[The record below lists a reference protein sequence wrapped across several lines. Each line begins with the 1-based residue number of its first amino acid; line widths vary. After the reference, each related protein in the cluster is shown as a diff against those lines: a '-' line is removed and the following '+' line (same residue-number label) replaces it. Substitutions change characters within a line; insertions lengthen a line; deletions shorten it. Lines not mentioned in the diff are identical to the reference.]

1 MIDGAIHRF
10 SVRSFAVRAVKGWPR
25 LSGGARSA
33 RFQQMATPCAAPPT
47 MPDAI
52 AKLSSIR
59 EELNHLFLERGDLID
74 GALCALLSASH
85 ILVIG
90 PPGTAKS
97 MLADELCR
105 RIEGADYFQWLLTK
119 FSTPEEIFGA
129 VSLKGLEQ
137 DDYRRVTDHK
147 LPEAHIAFLDEI
159 FKANSSILNALLTV
173 INERVFHNGRARV
186 TVPLITMFGASN
198 ELPDEEELTALFDRF
213 MLRFMVDYIG
223 EDFRFL
229 KMLEGVEA
237 GARTSMTFAELG
249 ELRASAGAVKLPGS
263 ILRSIAELRRA
274 LATQQIIVS
283 DRRWRN
289 ALGILRAHALLYNRS
304 TVTEDDLT
312 FLEHVLW
319 KDPEELPKVREA
331 IRRMV
336 KGFED
341 EARELLIQGQE
352 LREYVDRGWESD
364 EMRKRATIEAH
375 TKLANILVKFE
386 NLVREA
392 ADNGRATDGLEAMR
406 AKVRAIQQSILRTA
420 A

>member
-1 MIDGAIHRF
+1 MMSQAF
-10 SVRSFAVRAVKGWPR
+10 
-25 LSGGARSA
+25 
-33 RFQQMATPCAAPPT
+33 
-47 MPDAI
+47 
-52 AKLSSIR
+52 AKLAAIR
-59 EELNHLFLERGDLID
+59 DELNHVFLERAELID

-85 ILVIG
+85 VLVIG

-105 RIEGADYFQWLLTK
+105 RIEGANYFQWLLTK

-137 DDYRRVTDHK
+137 DDYRRVTDNK

-159 FKANSSILNALLTV
+159 FKANSSILNALLTL
-173 INERVFHNGRARV
+173 INERVFHNGRQRV

-229 KMLEGVEA
+229 KMLEGMPPA
-237 GARTSMTFAELG
+237 ARTAMSLTELG
-249 ELRASAGAVKLPGS
+249 ELHGRAAAIKVPGG
-263 ILRSIAELRRA
+263 ILRSIAELRRN
-274 LATQQIIVS
+274 LASQQIIVS

-289 ALGILRAHALLYNRS
+289 SLAILRAHALILGRDS
-304 TVTEDDLT
+304 ASEDDLM

-319 KDPEELPKVREA
+319 KDPEELPKVRD
-331 IRRMV
+331 ILRRLV
-336 KGFED
+336 KGYED

-352 LREYVDRGWESD
+352 LREYAERGWES
-364 EMRKRATIEAH
+364 EELRKRALIEAH

-386 NLVREA
+386 NLVHEA
-392 ADNGRATDGLEAMR
+392 SENGRDIDGIEAMR
-406 AKVRAIQQSILRTA
+406 AKVKEIQQVMLRSA
-420 A
+420 V

>member
-1 MIDGAIHRF
+1 
-10 SVRSFAVRAVKGWPR
+10 
-25 LSGGARSA
+25 
-33 RFQQMATPCAAPPT
+33 MADTLT
-47 MPDAI
+47 
-52 AKLSSIR
+52 KLSSIR
-59 EELNHLFLERGDLID
+59 EELNHLFLERTDLID

-198 ELPDEEELTALFDRF
+198 ELPDEDELSALFDRF

-229 KMLEGVEA
+229 NLLVGAQA
-237 GARTSMTFAELG
+237 GARTLLGAAELD
-249 ELRASAGAVKLPGS
+249 ELRAASRKVAVPGAV
-263 ILRSIAELRRA
+263 LRAIAELRSA
-274 LATQQIIVS
+274 LGREKIIAS
-283 DRRWRN
+283 DRRWVG
-289 ALGILRAHALLYNRS
+289 AIGVMRAHALVMDRRA
-304 TVTEDDLT
+304 VTEDDL
-312 FLEHVLW
+312 
-319 KDPEELPKVREA
+319 
-331 IRRMV
+331 
-336 KGFED
+336 
-341 EARELLIQGQE
+341 
-352 LREYVDRGWESD
+352 S
-364 EMRKRATIEAH
+364 
-375 TKLANILVKFE
+375 
-386 NLVREA
+386 
-392 ADNGRATDGLEAMR
+392 
-406 AKVRAIQQSILRTA
+406 
-420 A
+420 